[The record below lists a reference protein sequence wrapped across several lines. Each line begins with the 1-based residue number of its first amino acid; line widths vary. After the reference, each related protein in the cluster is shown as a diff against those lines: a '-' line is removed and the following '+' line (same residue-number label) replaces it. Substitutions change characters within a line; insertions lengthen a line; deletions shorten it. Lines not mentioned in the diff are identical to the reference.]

1 MKYIITEQ
9 QLETTIKKFKKDDAD
24 RGELGHV
31 MEELVISYMDGN
43 LCDVVGI
50 KVPKSLDYVVL
61 VLTPNYYGNETE
73 IRIARHIENY
83 LGVNAMVFLKKSE
96 NCDKIDE

>member
-9 QLETTIKKFKKDDAD
+9 QLETTIKKFEKDDVD
-24 RGELGHV
+24 RSVLGRA

-50 KVPKSLDYVVL
+50 KVPNSLNYIVL
-61 VLTPNYYGNETE
+61 VLTPRYYGNETE
-73 IRIARHIENY
+73 NRIARHINNY
-83 LGVNAMVFLKKSE
+83 LGVYPDVILKKSE

>member
-24 RGELGHV
+24 RGELGHA

-50 KVPKSLDYVVL
+50 KLPKSLDYVVL
-61 VLTPNYYGNETE
+61 VLTPNYYNSETE

-83 LGVNAMVFLKKSE
+83 LGVNVMVFLKKSE
-96 NCDKIDE
+96 NCDKIER